1 MLSDNK
7 VIEILYMADDFCK
20 FFNETV
26 KNIPLTTKKSPIRT
40 TDHRQA
46 FRSTSHLPNIHAII
60 QVP

>member
-26 KNIPLTTKKSPIRT
+26 KNIPLTTKKST
-40 TDHRQA
+40 ET
-46 FRSTSHLPNIHAII
+46 N
-60 QVP
+60 QVVSLMPK